1 MARKTIAFIGFGEAA
16 QAFVKGWRSEGWDL
30 PILAYDLLFEDKARA
45 QAKQVDCS
53 ALGVK
58 PMPSAPEAAVAAD
71 IVISAVTAD
80 QVGEAAASI
89 LPSVRPG
96 LFFLDIN
103 SAAPFRKAA
112 AAEPVAALEGR
123 VVDVAVM
130 SPVYPKLH
138 KTPLLLSGPGAIAI
152 APFLS
157 DLKMNFEVVSDKL
170 GDASTV
176 KMVRSIA
183 IKGFESVITECV
195 VAAVKLG
202 VADRVLPTI
211 GDYLAGKDFLTLAN
225 HVMERVA
232 VHGRRRA
239 AEMREVVATLEQA
252 GLSHHMP
259 AGTAAHQQ
267 GIADLDLAG
276 HFAGKVPGD
285 HRAIAA
291 AILKLQ

>member
-1 MARKTIAFIGFGEAA
+1 MREKTIAFIGFGEAA
-16 QAFVKGWRSEGWDL
+16 QAFVRGWRSEGLDL
-30 PILAYDLLFEDKARA
+30 PIVAYDLLLDDGATAAIKRA
-45 QAKQVDCS
+45 ECAVLEVRPAAS
-53 ALGVK
+53 A
-58 PMPSAPEAAVAAD
+58 SDAASGAD
-71 IVISAVTAD
+71 IIISAVTAD
-80 QVGEAAASI
+80 QVGEAARSI
-89 LPSVRPG
+89 LPAVRPG
-96 LFFLDIN
+96 HFFLDIN

-112 AAEPVAALEGR
+112 AAETVAAHAAQ

-130 SPVYPKLH
+130 SPVHPKLH
-138 KTPLLLSGPGAIAI
+138 KTPLLLSGPGASAI

-157 DLKMNFEVVSDKL
+157 DLKMNIEVVSDQL

-239 AEMREVVATLEQA
+239 AEMREVVATLEEA
-252 GLSHHMP
+252 GLTRHMP
-259 AGTAAHQQ
+259 TGTATHQQ

-276 HFAGKVPGD
+276 HFGGKVPGD
-285 HRAIAA
+285 HRAIAD